1 MPVSAISSSTGSAQA
16 WSGIRAIAPGQAIG
30 PIPKDDTTRASP
42 RTSSISRWT
51 SRLRR
56 GALLLIAT

>member
-1 MPVSAISSSTGSAQA
+1 MPVSAMSSSTGSAPA
-16 WSGIRAIAPGQAIG
+16 WSDIRTIAPGQAIG
-30 PIPKDDTTRASP
+30 PMPKDDTTRGST

-51 SRLRR
+51 SRQRR

>member
-1 MPVSAISSSTGSAQA
+1 MPVSAISSSTGPHRHGPVSARLRLVKLSA
-16 WSGIRAIAPGQAIG
+16 NAEGRHDPCL
-30 PIPKDDTTRASP
+30 T